1 MNILTL
7 IRAVPGVGPYVP
19 YIMMLPLGLGACS
32 GAGSNPAA
40 DIAALE
46 SGLTAAE
53 SAATAY
59 ITLPLCA
66 PAPATA
72 GGNNAPLC
80 SKASITAQI
89 KTADAQAYAL
99 VKAAETSTC
108 RWRSNIGEKRLPG
121 HPPSPALSRTSCPR
135 ATRNLINADRAYY
148 CPDSASASRWASP
161 YVAAGVAA
169 APETA
174 CVAH

>member
-1 MNILTL
+1 METFNMNILTL

-99 VKAAETSTC
+99 VKAAEAADGDPTSV
-108 RWRSNIGEKRLPG
+108 
-121 HPPSPALSRTSCPR
+121 
-135 ATRNLINADRAYY
+135 ATAEA
-148 CPDSASASRWASP
+148 A
-161 YVAAGVAA
+161 VAALLTLVPTLAQQG
-169 APETA
+169 T
-174 CVAH
+174 

>member
-72 GGNNAPLC
+72 GGNNASLC

-99 VKAAETSTC
+99 VKAAEAADGDPTSV
-108 RWRSNIGEKRLPG
+108 
-121 HPPSPALSRTSCPR
+121 
-135 ATRNLINADRAYY
+135 ATAEA
-148 CPDSASASRWASP
+148 A
-161 YVAAGVAA
+161 VAALLTLVPTLAQQG
-169 APETA
+169 T
-174 CVAH
+174 